1 MDGLRYR
8 FNGIG
13 EYTLIS
19 TEQCSFEIQVRL
31 EPLQTCGL
39 EMPICTTVSAIA
51 AKSAS
56 SDLVE
61 VQLSSV
67 KGLNILL
74 NGKRLVMSSQL
85 QKRNVSISYTKN
97 DTVELNFKYGGVV
110 KVQRIS
116 NYLVVQVSS
125 LLPFVRNHT
134 QGLLGV
140 WNGDPIDDLM
150 TRKDYVLPPDSS
162 MEEIYQLFG
171 EKCKLK

>member
-13 EYTLIS
+13 EYTLIH

-31 EPLQTCGL
+31 EPLPTCGL

-67 KGLNILL
+67 KGMTVLL
-74 NGKRLVMSSQL
+74 NGKRLVVSSRL
-85 QKRNVSISYTKN
+85 QKRNVSISYLEN
-97 DTVELNFKYGGVV
+97 DTVELNFKYGGLV

-125 LLPFVRNHT
+125 LSSFVRNRT

-150 TRKDYVLPPDSS
+150 TKDYILPPDSS